1 MRLGQQILGGM
12 IGGVLSAGIWVAI
25 AYFTGYEVAFV
36 AWGVGLLVGLGVM
49 SASGGR
55 SSSLA
60 PIAAGLIAIVAVLG
74 GKAGTAMLV
83 ADELRHELGLDGAKT
98 KELVIGAMS
107 EEVLE
112 EATAE
117 GMAFDDEWPPG
128 VLEDGDI
135 RAFYPPQVWREA
147 ERRWYELSAN
157 EQMALRNRMETTVD
171 ASMGILFVQ
180 VFFGSFGL
188 FDILWLV
195 LATMSAF
202 KIASAGSDESIPSAT
217 ARPLPRVGSAGGPAA
232 PKDGA
237 PETPVN
243 FLPMRKPDAQP
254 NSVPLSRRG
263 MSVEQLGADA
273 GPTPGPAPSPA
284 YGDGAP
290 GAHSDSPDLNAADE
304 QRRAA

>member
-1 MRLGQQILGGM
+1 MRLGQQILGGL
-12 IGGVLSAGIWVAI
+12 IGGVMSAGIWVAI
-25 AYFTGYEVAFV
+25 AYFTGYEVGFV

-55 SSSLA
+55 PSPVA
-60 PIAAGLIAIVAVLG
+60 PVAAGLIALVAVLG

-98 KELVIGAMS
+98 KEMVISAMA
-107 EEVLE
+107 EEVLK

-117 GMAFDDEWPPG
+117 GMTFDDHWPPG
-128 VLEDGDI
+128 VLDTDDV

-147 ERRWYELSAN
+147 ERRWYELSAS
-157 EQMALRNRMETTVD
+157 EQMALRTQVQTTLD
-171 ASMGILFVQ
+171 ASSGLLFIQ

-188 FDILWLV
+188 VDMIWLV

-202 KIASAGSDESIPSAT
+202 KIASAGGDEAVPSRIALSAPSA
-217 ARPLPRVGSAGGPAA
+217 GPVRKPTPSAA
-232 PKDGA
+232 PTGA
-237 PETPVN
+237 PGEPTVN

-263 MSVEQLGADA
+263 MSVEQLGAGA
-273 GPTPGPAPSPA
+273 EGPAPSPA
-284 YGDGAP
+284 YGDGSRQSHA
-290 GAHSDSPDLNAADE
+290 DTPDLNANE
-304 QRRAA
+304 ERRAA